1 MPYKE
6 TKVYYD
12 GSHYVAIPHTKG
24 KKRKA
29 VRKPDEEFIIT
40 KTSDGESPRGSP
52 VASSPPTEGR
62 KITRKEL
69 FEEGYKEAQNLPRKQ
84 RAEYIAEKVKAT
96 FKDQDGV
103 KEYVTSNMHRKKNN
117 LSARRVRMLRK
128 AHLMGFNYFCTFTY
142 DNDLLTE
149 QEFRKKL
156 SKCLANLSSRNGW
169 KYIGVWELSPKKKR
183 LHFHGLFNIPEN
195 EMVGSFTERSD
206 YSFSEHRRR
215 ISFENDFF
223 RSRFGR
229 NVFDKLND
237 TAGVTNAIKY
247 LLKYIEKTGE
257 KIVYSRGL
265 PQFFISDIMDDD
277 IICRMGI
284 EDKKLLLFDNFKC
297 WDEGE
302 YIGEVSPNTISKLR
316 KSN

>member
-1 MPYKE
+1 
-6 TKVYYD
+6 
-12 GSHYVAIPHTKG
+12 
-24 KKRKA
+24 
-29 VRKPDEEFIIT
+29 
-40 KTSDGESPRGSP
+40 
-52 VASSPPTEGR
+52 
-62 KITRKEL
+62 
-69 FEEGYKEAQNLPRKQ
+69 
-84 RAEYIAEKVKAT
+84 
-96 FKDQDGV
+96 
-103 KEYVTSNMHRKKNN
+103 
-117 LSARRVRMLRK
+117 
-128 AHLMGFNYFCTFTY
+128 
-142 DNDLLTE
+142 
-149 QEFRKKL
+149 
-156 SKCLANLSSRNGW
+156 
-169 KYIGVWELSPKKKR
+169 
-183 LHFHGLFNIPEN
+183 
-195 EMVGSFTERSD
+195 MVGTFTERSD
-206 YSFSEHRRR
+206 YSFSDHQRR
-215 ISFENDFF
+215 ISQENDFF

-277 IICRMGI
+277 IITGM

>member
-24 KKRKA
+24 RKRKII
-29 VRKPDEEFIIT
+29 RKPDEEFIIM

-84 RAEYIAEKVKAT
+84 RAEYIAGKVKVL
-96 FKDQDGV
+96 FENQDDV

-117 LSARRVRMLRK
+117 LSAKRVRMLRK

-142 DNDLLTE
+142 DNNLLTE
-149 QEFRKKL
+149 DEFRKKL
-156 SKCLANLSSRNGW
+156 SKCLSNLSSRNGW
-169 KYIGVWELSPKKKR
+169 KYIGVWELSPEKKR
-183 LHFHGLFNIPEN
+183 LHFHGIFNIPEDG
-195 EMVGSFTERSD
+195 MVGSLTERSD
-206 YSFSEHRRR
+206 YNFNKRRR
-215 ISFENDFF
+215 TVITENSFFKE
-223 RSRFGR
+223 RFGR
-229 NVFDKLND
+229 NDFDKIVD
-237 TAGVTNAIKY
+237 QSKIDDSIHY
-247 LLKYIEKTGE
+247 LLKYLEKSKE
-257 KIVYSRGL
+257 KLVYSRGV

-277 IICRMGI
+277 IICRFGI
-284 EDKKLLLFDNFKC
+284 EDKKLLLFDNFMC
-297 WDEGE
+297 WDDGE

>member
-142 DNDLLTE
+142 DSNLLNET
-149 QEFRKKL
+149 EFRKRL
-156 SKCLANLSSRNGW
+156 SKCLANLSCRNGW
-169 KYIGVWELSPKKKR
+169 KYIGVWELSPEKKR
-183 LHFHGLFNIPEN
+183 LHFHGLFNIPE
-195 EMVGSFTERSD
+195 EGMVGTFTERSD
-206 YSFSEHRRR
+206 YSFSEHQRR
-215 ISFENDFF
+215 ISQENDFF

-277 IICRMGI
+277 IICRTGI

-302 YIGEVSPNTISKLR
+302 YIGEVSPNTIRKLR

>member
-24 KKRKA
+24 RKRKII
-29 VRKPDEEFIIT
+29 RKPDEEFIIM

-84 RAEYIAEKVKAT
+84 RAEYIAGKVKVL
-96 FKDQDGV
+96 FENQDDV

-117 LSARRVRMLRK
+117 LSAKRVRMLRK

-142 DNDLLTE
+142 DNNLLTE
-149 QEFRKKL
+149 DEFRKKL
-156 SKCLANLSSRNGW
+156 SKCLSNLSSRNGW
-169 KYIGVWELSPKKKR
+169 KYIGVWELSPEKKR
-183 LHFHGLFNIPEN
+183 LHFHGIFNIPEDG
-195 EMVGSFTERSD
+195 MVGSLMERSD
-206 YSFSEHRRR
+206 YNFNKRRR
-215 ISFENDFF
+215 TVITENSFFKE
-223 RSRFGR
+223 RFGR
-229 NVFDKLND
+229 NDFDKIVD
-237 TAGVTNAIKY
+237 QSKIDDSIHY
-247 LLKYIEKTGE
+247 LLKYLEKSKE
-257 KIVYSRGL
+257 KLVYSRGV

-277 IICRMGI
+277 IICRFGI

-297 WDEGE
+297 WDDGE